1 MNRDLVIQGSD
12 ADHATAEALAT
23 KVGANHFEQVGLNAF
38 RILNPRLTEE
48 IPSYFDNT
56 RIDFALVP
64 ATRCLAEFRL
74 VAIDMDSTLITIECI
89 DELADLV
96 GRKTE
101 VAAITAAAM
110 RGELD
115 YPASL
120 RQRVHALAGID
131 MAAVES
137 VYRERLQLSPGAE
150 AMLARLHAL
159 RIKTLLVSGGFT
171 YFTDRLKQRLGLDFA
186 HSNTLEIDHGS
197 LTGRLIGNIL
207 DGAGKARVVIE
218 TAKRLGV
225 EAEQIIAIG
234 DGANDL
240 PMMAEAGVSIAFHA
254 KPAVQKKAT
263 YCFNHVGL
271 DGVLHLFR

>member
-1 MNRDLVIQGSD
+1 MDLDLVIQGSG
-12 ADHATAEALAT
+12 ADHSTAEALAT
-23 KVGANHFEQVGLNAF
+23 RVRANGSEQVGPDAF
-38 RILNPRLTEE
+38 RLLNPRFTKE
-48 IPSYFDNT
+48 IPSYLADT
-56 RIDFALVP
+56 RIDHALVP

-74 VAIDMDSTLITIECI
+74 VAMDMDSTLITIECI

-96 GRKTE
+96 GKKRE

-131 MAAVES
+131 VAAVES
-137 VYRERLQLSPGAE
+137 VYLDRLRLSPGAE
-150 AMLARLHAL
+150 AMLARLQAL

-171 YFTDRLKQRLGLDFA
+171 YFTERLKQRLGLDFA
-186 HSNTLEIDHGS
+186 HSNSLEIEHDR
-197 LTGRLIGNIL
+197 LTGRLVGDIL
-207 DGAGKARVVIE
+207 DGAGKARVLID
-218 TAKRLGV
+218 TAKHLGV
-225 EAEQIIAIG
+225 GPEQIIAIG

-240 PMMAEAGVSIAFHA
+240 PMMAEAGVSIAYHA

-271 DGVLHLFR
+271 DGLLNLFR

>member
-12 ADHATAEALAT
+12 ADQSIADTLAT
-23 KVGANHFEQVGLNAF
+23 KVGADRAEQVGLNAF
-38 RILNPRLTEE
+38 RILNPRLTEQ

-64 ATRCLAEFRL
+64 ATRRLAEFRL
-74 VAIDMDSTLITIECI
+74 VAMDMDSTLITIECI

-115 YPASL
+115 YPTSL

-137 VYRERLQLSPGAE
+137 VYLERLRLSPGTE
-150 AMLARLHAL
+150 AMLARLHDL
-159 RIKTLLVSGGFT
+159 RMKTLLVSGGFT
-171 YFTDRLKQRLGLDFA
+171 YFTDRLRQRLGLDFA
-186 HSNTLEIDHGS
+186 HSNTLEIEHDR
-197 LTGRLIGNIL
+197 LTGRLIGDVL

-225 EAEQIIAIG
+225 AVDQIIAIG

-240 PMMAEAGVSIAFHA
+240 PMMAEAGVSIAYHA

-271 DGVLHLFR
+271 DGLLHLFR